1 MRRCRWIFRR
11 GFLPVP
17 PLLPILADTSGPAE
31 GNFGEESVCTGVDAQ
46 ACARMA
52 NVLSKENDVLVEEVY
67 VLVEEVDVLVEEVDV
82 LAEENE
88 VLSEEV
94 ARLQGM
100 LETHRSRDDQ
110 LNHEKLLVSPNAGN
124 ERQETTQGALHPL
137 CAADAPFPPPVCS

>member
-31 GNFGEESVCTGVDAQ
+31 ENFGEESVCTGVDAQ

-52 NVLSKENDVLVEEVY
+52 NVLSKE
-67 VLVEEVDVLVEEVDV
+67 VDVLGEENGVLGEEVDV

-110 LNHEKLLVSPNAGN
+110 LNHEKLLVSTNAEN

-137 CAADAPFPPPVCS
+137 CAADAPFPPPLCS